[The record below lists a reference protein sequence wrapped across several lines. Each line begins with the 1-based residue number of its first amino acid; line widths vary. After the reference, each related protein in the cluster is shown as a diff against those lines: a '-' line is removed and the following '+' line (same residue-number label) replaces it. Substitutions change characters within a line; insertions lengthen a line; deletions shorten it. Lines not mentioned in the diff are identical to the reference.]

1 MRGKRKKQREIG
13 EGTKC
18 ARGGMESQ
26 TAVEGNKESRYTIWQ
41 EWSKRDQ
48 KNKENIREVG
58 MSAMWPV
65 WRSLHPLRYES
76 SQATRA
82 RGGWTPGAGPN
93 RTGCSH
99 SRLAG
104 ATIKKTRKNQHN
116 RLLPVSYWSTEVLLK
131 YLIISSLMDRLYSE
145 GDVHS
150 LTVQIW
156 GGTVCS
162 FSLYHY
168 SACHSDDKAPS
179 VSFHSEPSTQ
189 SKSLELPACRRD
201 LLCYK
206 GSCLNARQHRGR
218 HKWGAT
224 WAKCDK
230 SWRVLHKILWLSSCL

>member
-26 TAVEGNKESRYTIWQ
+26 TAVEENKESRYTIWQ

-82 RGGWTPGAGPN
+82 CGGWTPGAGPN

-104 ATIKKTRKNQHN
+104 ATIKKQERI
-116 RLLPVSYWSTEVLLK
+116 STTGSFLFLTGAQRCCWNI
-131 YLIISSLMDRLYSE
+131 LSSHHWWTDCTLREMYTHSLYRSE
-145 GDVHS
+145 GEQCVPLAFIIIRHATAMTRHLASPFTASQAPRANPSNYQRADV
-150 LTVQIW
+150 TYYVIK
-156 GGTVCS
+156 
-162 FSLYHY
+162 
-168 SACHSDDKAPS
+168 D
-179 VSFHSEPSTQ
+179 
-189 SKSLELPACRRD
+189 
-201 LLCYK
+201 
-206 GSCLNARQHRGR
+206 
-218 HKWGAT
+218 
-224 WAKCDK
+224 
-230 SWRVLHKILWLSSCL
+230 RV